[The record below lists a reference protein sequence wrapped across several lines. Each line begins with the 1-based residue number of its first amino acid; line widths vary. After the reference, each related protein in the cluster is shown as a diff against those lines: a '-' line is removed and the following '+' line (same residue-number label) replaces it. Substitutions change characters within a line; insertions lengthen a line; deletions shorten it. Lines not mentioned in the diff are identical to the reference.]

1 MSRSA
6 ARFEASF
13 YRLAPRLAL
22 ATAFAMLVSLPAMNA
37 EAQQPDNANQDK
49 HVDIRSSAGDLH
61 VGNDAD
67 VRDIGL
73 PVYPGARLRHD
84 DENKN
89 SANVGIFTSVFG
101 IKLVAVHYDSDDAP
115 SKLIA
120 YYRDKLKKFGKVLEC
135 HTSEHSGDVHV
146 NAGNHDSTE
155 SHDSPQS
162 KALKCE
168 GDNTGKDVELKVGT
182 EDNQHIV
189 AVEPAEKGAG
199 SSFALVYL
207 RTRGKQGDI

>member
-6 ARFEASF
+6 VRFQANF
-13 YRLAPRLAL
+13 YRLVPGLMLA
-22 ATAFAMLVSLPAMNA
+22 AAFIILLSLPALSA
-37 EAQQPDNANQDK
+37 EGQQADKGSQDK
-49 HVDIRSSAGDLH
+49 HLDIRSSAGDMHL
-61 VGNDAD
+61 GNDAD

-73 PVYPGARLRHD
+73 PVYPGARLRQD
-84 DENKN
+84 DESKN
-89 SANVGIFTSVFG
+89 SANVGIFTSAFG

-120 YYRDKLKKFGKVLEC
+120 YYREKLKKYGKVLEC
-135 HTSEHSGDVHV
+135 HTSDHGGGVHV
-146 NAGNHDSTE
+146 NAGNADSTE

-162 KALKCE
+162 KVLKCE

-182 EDNQHIV
+182 EDNQRIV

-199 SSFALVYL
+199 STFALVYL